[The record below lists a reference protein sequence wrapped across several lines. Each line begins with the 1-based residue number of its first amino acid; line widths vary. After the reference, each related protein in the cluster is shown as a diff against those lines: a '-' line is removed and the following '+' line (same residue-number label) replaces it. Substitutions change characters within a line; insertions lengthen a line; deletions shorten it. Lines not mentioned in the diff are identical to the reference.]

1 MENKEAIELLKSN
14 HRRDFICSECQNNDD
29 ECKSSCE
36 YGQALEH
43 AIKALEAQGWIPVKT
58 RELTA
63 EEKEE
68 NPDFIFM
75 WDCPLP
81 DHTQDVLITT
91 NWGDVQPCTF
101 CVDDNGSYFDE
112 VDWDFVLAWMPLPEP
127 YKEEQS

>member
-1 MENKEAIELLKSN
+1 MKRLIDANKLKDRFESWEWYSGGMVKHMISHAPTVKTEL
-14 HRRDFICSECQNNDD
+14 
-29 ECKSSCE
+29 
-36 YGQALEH
+36 

-68 NPDFIFM
+68 HPDSIFM

-81 DHTQDVLITT
+81 DTPQDVLITT
-91 NWGDVQPCTF
+91 KWGDVQLCTF
-101 CVDDNGSYFDE
+101 CADDMGSYFDE

-127 YKEEQS
+127 YKKEETT

>member
-1 MENKEAIELLKSN
+1 MKNKEAIIILKGIQCDIMPHDELS
-14 HRRDFICSECQNNDD
+14 
-29 ECKSSCE
+29 
-36 YGQALEH
+36 GQRTEDVAFSL

-68 NPDFIFM
+68 HPDSIFM

-81 DHTQDVLITT
+81 DIPQDVLITT
-91 NWGDVQPCTF
+91 KWGDVQLCTF
-101 CVDDNGSYFDE
+101 CADDMGSYFDE

-127 YKEEQS
+127 YKKEDDT